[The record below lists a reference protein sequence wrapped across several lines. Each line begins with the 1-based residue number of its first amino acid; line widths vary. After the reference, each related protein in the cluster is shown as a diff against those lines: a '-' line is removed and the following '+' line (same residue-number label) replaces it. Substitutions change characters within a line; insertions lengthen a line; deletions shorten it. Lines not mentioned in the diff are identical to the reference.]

1 MMVIVKISVYEVE
14 GRRVLVSV
22 HVREREG
29 GGREDLWSCAHI

>member
-22 HVREREG
+22 HVRETEG
-29 GGREDLWSCAHI
+29 GRREDLWNCAHV